1 MLVKEVL
8 FKKWHSFHQHVIFL
22 MSFEL
27 PLTLP
32 SIKLKLN
39 QKLPHSRDEKF
50 LQGPLRQ
57 TAVRG
62 SRILVYGVDQYQR
75 CR

>member
-8 FKKWHSFHQHVIFL
+8 FKKWHSFHQHFIFL

-32 SIKLKLN
+32 SIKLKLT
-39 QKLPHSRDEKF
+39 QKLHHSHDEKF
-50 LQGPLRQ
+50 WQGPALRQ

-62 SRILVYGVDQYQR
+62 SRILV
-75 CR
+75 